1 MEEIKSW
8 HAAAIFPGGEVGQ
21 KGNANRINGICRNDG
36 SAEGYEHVPT
46 LLQRENELEDYYHTD
61 RKDQLLVAIAGCL
74 NYHPGRANRD
84 LLTTEACLKAEP
96 IEKNPGEQGCEPIL
110 DGG

>member
-8 HAAAIFPGGEVGQ
+8 HAAAIFPGSEVGQ
-21 KGNANRINGICRNDG
+21 KGNANSIDGIGRNYG
-36 SAEGYEHVPT
+36 SAEGYEDVPT
-46 LLQRENELEDYYHTD
+46 LLQRENELEDYYHAD
-61 RKDQLLVAIAGCL
+61 RKDQLLVAITVCL

-96 IEKNPGEQGCEPIL
+96 IEKSPGEQGCEPIL
-110 DGG
+110 NGG